1 MVGGHGVVVG
11 LGLLALVDLEGHL
24 RVTRARQ
31 RDMEKKFEPQ
41 DRKLAGG
48 KRRMPQWL
56 VFAALCGVVIVAG
69 GLAAYAIWQLP

>member
-11 LGLLALVDLEGHL
+11 LGLLVLVDLEGHL

-48 KRRMPQWL
+48 KRRMPQL
-56 VFAALCGVVIVAG
+56 VFAVLCGVVIVAG